1 MNNMKQD
8 WEIKKL
14 SEVGKIFNGN
24 SINAKV
30 KKERYTDLDEGLPY
44 IAFNIGLNWFFV
56 NFGEFSSGLR

>member
-14 SEVGKIFNGN
+14 SEVGKIFNGK

-56 NFGEFSSGLR
+56 KFGDGLTSMK